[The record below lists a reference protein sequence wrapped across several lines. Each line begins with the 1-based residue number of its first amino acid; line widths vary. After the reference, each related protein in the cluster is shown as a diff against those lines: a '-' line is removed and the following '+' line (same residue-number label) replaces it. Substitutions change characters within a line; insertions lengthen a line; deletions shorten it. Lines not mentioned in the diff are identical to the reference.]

1 MPAYSMTYTS
11 LLESVKRWTIRPSDT
26 DFDAELP
33 RLIDSTERKVA
44 RILKTLLN
52 RENVTDTFTIGNNF
66 LQKPDR
72 WLETISFRYETGS
85 GATATSTEIYKREY
99 EYIRKVYPQVANPL
113 PPTYYADFDGD
124 NFFIGPAP
132 DLAYNFQLTFYQ
144 RPEPLCAEVQ
154 TNFLTE
160 KAPDLML
167 YGLLLEASP
176 FLENP
181 DVPMWQQF
189 FEQKIAELG
198 IEDDKRKITESQKP
212 KGTKS

>member
-11 LLESVKRWTIRPSDT
+11 LLESVKRWTIRASDA

-44 RILKTLLN
+44 RALKTLLN
-52 RENVTDTFTIGNNF
+52 RENVADVLPVGSNF

-72 WLETISFRYETGS
+72 WLETISFRYATGS
-85 GATATSTEIYKREY
+85 GSTATSTEIYKREY

-113 PPTYYADFDGD
+113 PPVYYADFDKD

-144 RPEPLCAEVQ
+144 RPEPLCTEVS

-181 DVPMWQQF
+181 DTPMWRQF
-189 FEQKIAELG
+189 YEQKLAELG
-198 IEDDKRKITESQKP
+198 VEDDKRKIPESQKP